1 MLRKRMIVHITY
13 CFYLIMCYSER
24 KSAAADST
32 LKTAKPQT
40 RTDKKKAAERQEKN
54 RLSQQKRRKNM
65 TGQKPYRE
73 SEKRHAY
80 YEKKKMEKQVLQ
92 AQRRNRL
99 NEKIQQALGS
109 PETPSPSSQARRS
122 AVYRL
127 RKSFQPKNLL
137 SSFSATVR
145 SLWKRNP
152 EHLKKQGV
160 IYSSPTKTRRGTR
173 QPPLVKQTTNEIFS
187 CLKAKRDKETLKSKQ
202 LLLDIAD

>member
-145 SLWKRNP
+145 SL
-152 EHLKKQGV
+152 KQETGGD
-160 IYSSPTKTRRGTR
+160 IQLTHQDKTWNTS
-173 QPPLVKQTTNEIFS
+173 TTTGEANN
-187 CLKAKRDKETLKSKQ
+187 
-202 LLLDIAD
+202 